1 MDKATVARTAKLA
14 RLHIEEKEQERLAG
28 QLSQI
33 FGLIEKLNEVNTDN
47 VAPMVS
53 AIPHDGH
60 WRTDAVTDGGKASE
74 IVANAPDATENF
86 FVVPKVV
93 DGSGE

>member
-14 RLHIEEKEQERLAG
+14 RLHIEEPEQEKLAG

-33 FGLIEKLNEVNTDN
+33 FGLIEKLNEVDTDG
-47 VAPMVS
+47 VQPMIS

-60 WRTDAVTDGGKASE
+60 WRTDAVTDGNKAE
-74 IVANAPDATENF
+74 QIVANAPDATAYF

-93 DGSGE
+93 DGE